1 LTAGPG
7 PAASPADAV
16 GLFDVEQFRGL
27 RLRYA
32 VARRVGRPTLV
43 LGSTQRDGVVRSE
56 RAADAGVAVVRR
68 HGGGG
73 AVLLRPGDHLW
84 FEAWIP
90 RDDPLWQA
98 DVAAAA
104 VWVGDWWASA
114 LSDLGVVGCAV
125 HQGAADPG
133 RDGALVCF
141 SGRGAGEVC
150 QAGRKV
156 MGLSQW
162 RSREGALFHACTYAV
177 WDPAPLV
184 DLLEVEPA
192 QRGVLAHDLAGTA
205 VGLAQMDPPGPGLAA
220 LEEILLTTF
229 PAWK

>member
-1 LTAGPG
+1 M
-7 PAASPADAV
+7 

-27 RLRYA
+27 PHRYA
-32 VARRVGRPTLV
+32 VARRVDRPTLV

-73 AVLLRPGDHLW
+73 AVLLRPDDHLW
-84 FEAWIP
+84 LEAWIP
-90 RDDPLWQA
+90 RDDPLWRA

-104 VWVGDWWASA
+104 VWVGHWWASA

-125 HQGAADPG
+125 HQGAAHPG
-133 RDGALVCF
+133 RDGALVCV
-141 SGRGAGEVC
+141 SGRGAGEVF
-150 QAGRKV
+150 QADRKV

-162 RSREGALFHACTYAV
+162 RSREGALFHACAYAV
-177 WDPAPLV
+177 WDPGPLV

-192 QRGVLAHDLAGTA
+192 HRHALEHDLAGTA
-205 VGLAQMDPPGPGLAA
+205 IGLAQMDPPGPVLAA
-220 LEEILLTTF
+220 LEEFLLTTF
-229 PAWK
+229 PTWE